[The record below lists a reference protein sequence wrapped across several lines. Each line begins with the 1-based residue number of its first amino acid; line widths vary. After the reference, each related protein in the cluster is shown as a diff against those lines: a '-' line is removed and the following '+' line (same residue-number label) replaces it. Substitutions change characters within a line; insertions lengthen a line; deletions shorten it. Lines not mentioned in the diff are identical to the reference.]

1 MIHRLPVGNVKE
13 EWSGISPQELRGLVE
28 GLRHREFCG
37 YVELR
42 WPDCEGA
49 LILSGEGR
57 VFAVFQADAVDLRGP
72 EALRHILARAERLHP
87 RVRVVSLP
95 HSLGPL
101 LGSLSE
107 LQPLHTGLH
116 TAFVDLGR
124 LAARLVRDGW
134 SGLVLLEGEGW
145 WGFLPFGEEGDGA
158 LYYDGATVLGRDRQE
173 LIDQLV
179 GVGAEVEVW
188 VKPASVPRPVE
199 FETPPPG
206 RREEPEL
213 VPPAPSQPAP
223 SEGGTLP
230 TEGPPAPQP
239 GPVEAEGPG
248 WSAYEGS
255 ETFVLV
261 PAVDPEDPEN
271 PPARELRER
280 FGELGLELVRRLD
293 GSRTLEEVRAD
304 LGRPATELE
313 PILLY
318 LQQRKWMARYFRRR
332 GQR

>member
-1 MIHRLPVGNVKE
+1 VIHRLPVGDVKE
-13 EWSGISPQELRGLVE
+13 EWSGISPEELRGLVE
-28 GLRHREFCG
+28 GLRGREFCG

-49 LILSGEGR
+49 LILSGDGR

-72 EALRHILARAERLHP
+72 EALRHILLRAERLHP

-124 LAARLVRDGW
+124 LTARLVRDGW

-145 WGFLPFGEEGDGA
+145 WAFLPFGEEGNGA
-158 LYYDGATVLGRDRQE
+158 VYYDGATVLGRDRQE
-173 LIDQLV
+173 LVDQLV

-188 VKPASVPRPVE
+188 VKPASAPRPVE
-199 FETPPPG
+199 FEAP
-206 RREEPEL
+206 
-213 VPPAPSQPAP
+213 PPAPPAEAVPASP
-223 SEGGTLP
+223 SPPPEAEAKAP
-230 TEGPPAPQP
+230 AGPPPPTP
-239 GPVEAEGPG
+239 GPGADEREAAG
-248 WSAYEGS
+248 WSAYKGS
-255 ETFVLV
+255 ETFVSV
-261 PAVDPEDPEN
+261 PAVDPEDPQN
-271 PPARELRER
+271 APARELRER
-280 FGELGLELVRRLD
+280 FGEMALELVRRLD